1 MKAYLV
7 YYGYGGKFIVDS
19 VFLDKEKAEDYVKKD
34 KRIPYSICDEFRIKE
49 VELNPSAN
57 DKKFVKVHGY
67 IDKNKEFRDYKIERI
82 DREGMKK
89 LKDFTGENIFLYK
102 GTVFEQGKIFGLEK
116 VIVFYGTIEV
126 TSCKDIE
133 SCDRYIKEIVMKKY
147 CEYDKNERRDSYVAE
162 V

>member
-7 YYGYGGKFIVDS
+7 LYGYCDEFTIDS
-19 VFLDKEKAEDYVKKD
+19 VFLDKEKAEEYVKKD

-49 VELNPSAN
+49 VELNPSVN
-57 DKKFVKVHGY
+57 DNKIVKVHGY
-67 IDKNKEFRDYKIERI
+67 INKDKEFHDYKIERI
-82 DREGMKK
+82 DREGMRK

-102 GTVFEQGKIFGLEK
+102 GTVFEQGKIFGLEE

-133 SCDRYIKEIVMKKY
+133 SCDRYIKDIVMKKY
-147 CEYDKNERRDSYVAE
+147 IKDIAKKKYCEYKNGF
-162 V
+162 

>member
-7 YYGYGGKFIVDS
+7 YYGYGGEFIVDS

-57 DKKFVKVHGY
+57 NKKFVKVSGY
-67 IDKNKEFRDYKIERI
+67 INKNKEFRDYKIERI
-82 DREGMKK
+82 DREGIKQ
-89 LKDFTGENIFLYK
+89 LKDFAGENIVLHR
-102 GTVFEQGKIFGLEK
+102 GVELNPRKIIGMEEVTF
-116 VIVFYGTIEV
+116 FNGTIEV

-133 SCDRYIKEIVMKKY
+133 SCDRYIKDIVMKKY
-147 CEYDKNERRDSYVAE
+147 CEYDKNERRDSYAIE